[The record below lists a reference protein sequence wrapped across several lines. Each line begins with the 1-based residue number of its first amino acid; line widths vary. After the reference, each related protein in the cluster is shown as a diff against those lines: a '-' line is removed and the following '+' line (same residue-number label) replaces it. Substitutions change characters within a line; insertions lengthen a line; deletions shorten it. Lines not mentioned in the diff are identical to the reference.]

1 MLILLDQ
8 DNVLADFEAG
18 FRQAYQ
24 ARYGEAAPIED
35 RNHLFYI
42 RDRLPE
48 ALRPRAVEI
57 YGSPGFFA
65 ELPPIAGALDAA
77 RQLAAAGHD
86 VRICTAPITNY
97 RHCVGEKIAWVE
109 EHLGFDWTARV
120 MLTKDKTLVRGDIL
134 IDDKPEIS
142 GSLTPVWQ
150 HWLYDA
156 PYNRHINTPRRIRW
170 QDPASW
176 ATLLTP

>member
-1 MLILLDQ
+1 
-8 DNVLADFEAG
+8 
-18 FRQAYQ
+18 
-24 ARYGEAAPIED
+24 
-35 RNHLFYI
+35 
-42 RDRLPE
+42 
-48 ALRPRAVEI
+48 
-57 YGSPGFFA
+57 
-65 ELPPIAGALDAA
+65 
-77 RQLAAAGHD
+77 
-86 VRICTAPITNY
+86 
-97 RHCVGEKIAWVE
+97 VGEKIAWVE

-142 GSLTPVWQ
+142 GSLSPVWQ

>member
-18 FRQAYQ
+18 FRRTYQ

-65 ELPPIAGALDAA
+65 ELQPIAGALDAA

-86 VRICTAPITNY
+86 VRICTAPIDPY
-97 RHCVGEKIAWVE
+97 RHCVGGA
-109 EHLGFDWTARV
+109 LA
-120 MLTKDKTLVRGDIL
+120 
-134 IDDKPEIS
+134 PQ
-142 GSLTPVWQ
+142 WQ

-156 PYNRHINTPRRIRW
+156 PHNRHLGGIRRVVWTR
-170 QDPASW
+170 PESW
-176 ATLLTP
+176 AELLVGE